1 MTATRAP
8 HLILLSIRAED
19 LLIAAAIIAAL
30 GDRPGRAHLRKLADR
45 LDRCARICWQQ
56 QHPDDEGDNPCS

>member
-8 HLILLSIRAED
+8 HPIPLSIRAED

-30 GDRPGRAHLRKLADR
+30 GDRPGRAHLRALAVR
-45 LDRCARICWQQ
+45 LDRCARVCWQQ
-56 QHPDDEGDNPCS
+56 QHQGDEGDSPCS